1 MKAVLF
7 KRLFKAIFTEDII
20 SLKKIANTII
30 QEERKLGHNVLA
42 DALEKISVTEKPKY
56 TLFDSKKTES
66 GLSSLPKSKRT
77 NSQLVSYNQE
87 SN

>member
-1 MKAVLF
+1 MKAELL

-42 DALEKISVTEKPKY
+42 DALEKISVTEKPNTHYSIARKQ
-56 TLFDSKKTES
+56 KTVYLLCRKVNEQIHNWF
-66 GLSSLPKSKRT
+66 LI
-77 NSQLVSYNQE
+77 YQE